1 MTRFEVA
8 TARYRD
14 NYELYE
20 FLLFVKDR
28 LTTQQCK
35 DALRIDDDEEFLL
48 FLLYAYA
55 CYLLPRKMGVPH
67 LITNPQALSLSDEE
81 CKELVEIMK
90 TAIIEEL
97 ETVKARQAAHKLHS
111 KQQ

>member
-1 MTRFEVA
+1 MTRFEEA
-8 TARYRD
+8 TAKYKD
-14 NYELYE
+14 NYDLYN
-20 FLLFVKDR
+20 FLRFVKDG

-35 DALRIDDDEEFLL
+35 DALRIDDDEECLL

-55 CYLLPRKMGVPH
+55 CYRLPRKMGVPH

-81 CKELVEIMK
+81 RKELVEIMK

-97 ETVKARQAAHKLHS
+97 ETVKARQAAQKLCS
-111 KQQ
+111 KKQ